1 MASKKCWANNN
12 PPKKRHHM
20 KKYITLFACALSIYA
35 SAQEFDKN
43 LATAKSSYSAGKL
56 EDARF
61 AMEQMLRDLDA
72 AIGKEILKMMPTKM
86 GAMNANVANDNVTG
100 GAGIAA
106 GLFVQRNYGTGAKT
120 ANVEII
126 NNSPLIAGL
135 NTMLSLPMLGN
146 SDPNQKQ
153 VKVQG
158 YKSLLRKEVDSETGK
173 TNYELQTPFNNT
185 LLTLRVN
192 DSNEAEILGFA
203 NTIPLA
209 KIAEFAQ

>member
-1 MASKKCWANNN
+1 MFHVQLKN
-12 PPKKRHHM
+12 HM
-20 KKYITLFACALSIYA
+20 KKYIVIALGLMSVSLF
-35 SAQEFDKN
+35 AQEFNKN
-43 LATAKSSYSAGKL
+43 LATAKAAYSTGKL

-72 AIGKEILKMMPTKM
+72 AIGKEILKMMPVKLGTL
-86 GAMNANVANDNVTG
+86 AANSAQDNVTG

-106 GLFVQRNYGTGAKT
+106 GLFVQRSYGTGAKT
-120 ANVEII
+120 AQVEII
-126 NNSPLIAGL
+126 NNSPLIGGL
-135 NTMLSLPMLGN
+135 NTLLSLPMLTGG
-146 SDPNQKQ
+146 DPNQKQ

-158 YKSLLRKEVDSETGK
+158 YKSILRKEVDSETGK

-185 LLTLRVN
+185 LLTLKVH
-192 DSNEAEILGFA
+192 DTTEGEILGFA

>member
-1 MASKKCWANNN
+1 M
-12 PPKKRHHM
+12 KRC
-20 KKYITLFACALSIYA
+20 ITLLACAISVLA
-35 SAQEFDKN
+35 MAQEFDKN
-43 LATAKSSYSAGKL
+43 LVAAKSSYSAGKL

-72 AIGKEILKMMPTKM
+72 AIGKEILKMMPAKM
-86 GAMNANVANDNVTG
+86 GAMNVNAAEDNVTG
-100 GAGIAA
+100 GAGVAA
-106 GLFVQRNYGTGAKT
+106 GLFVHRTYGTGAKT
-120 ANVEII
+120 VNVDII
-126 NNSPLIAGL
+126 NNSPMIAGL
-135 NTMLSLPMLGN
+135 NTLLSLPMMTGG
-146 SDPNQKQ
+146 DPNQKQ

-158 YKSLLRKEVDSETGK
+158 YKSILRKEVDSETGK

-185 LLTLRVN
+185 LLTLKVY

>member
-1 MASKKCWANNN
+1 
-12 PPKKRHHM
+12 M
-20 KKYITLFACALSIYA
+20 KKYIVIFISLISSVVF
-35 SAQEFDKN
+35 AQEFDKN
-43 LATAKSSYSAGKL
+43 LASAKSAYTSGKL

-72 AIGKEILKMMPTKM
+72 AIGKEILKMMPAKL
-86 GAMNANVANDNVTG
+86 GAMNANVADDNVTG
-100 GAGIAA
+100 GAGVAA
-106 GLFVQRNYGTGAKT
+106 GLFVHRAYGTGAKT

-126 NNSPLIAGL
+126 NNSPMLSGL
-135 NTMLSLPMLGN
+135 TAMLSLPMLGN

-158 YKSLLRKEVDSETGK
+158 YKSLLRKEVDSQTGK

-185 LLTLRVN
+185 LLTLKVN
-192 DSNEAEILGFA
+192 DTNEAEILGFA

>member
-1 MASKKCWANNN
+1 MAA
-12 PPKKRHHM
+12 M
-20 KKYITLFACALSIYA
+20 MTFAVI
-35 SAQEFDKN
+35 AQDFDKN
-43 LATAKSSYSAGKL
+43 LATAKSSYSSGKL

-86 GAMNANVANDNVTG
+86 GTLNVNTTNDNVTG
-100 GAGIAA
+100 GAGVAA
-106 GLFVQRNYGTGAKT
+106 GLFVQRTYGTGAKT
-120 ANVEII
+120 AKVEII
-126 NNSPLIAGL
+126 NNSPMIAGL
-135 NTMLSLPMLGN
+135 NALLSLPMMTSG
-146 SDPNQKQ
+146 DPNQKQ
-153 VKVQG
+153 VKIQG
-158 YKSLLRKEVDSETGK
+158 YKSILRKEVDSQSGK

-192 DSNEAEILGFA
+192 DTNEAEIIGFA

>member
-1 MASKKCWANNN
+1 MKKC
-12 PPKKRHHM
+12 
-20 KKYITLFACALSIYA
+20 IIIFIGLLSTSVYA
-35 SAQEFDKN
+35 QDFNKN
-43 LATAKSSYSAGKL
+43 LANAKSAYASGKL

-72 AIGKEILKMMPTKM
+72 AIGKEILKMMPAKM
-86 GAMNANVANDNVTG
+86 GAMNANAAEDRVTG

-106 GLFVQRNYGTGAKT
+106 GLFVHRTYGTGAKT

-135 NTMLSLPMLGN
+135 NAMLSLPMLGN
-146 SDPNQKQ
+146 TDPNQKQ

-158 YKSLLRKEVDSETGK
+158 YKSLLRKEVDSQTGK

-185 LLTLRVN
+185 LLTLKVN
-192 DSNEAEILGFA
+192 DTNEAEILGFA
-203 NTIPLA
+203 NSIPLA